1 VQRASSFNHLRT
13 NGFWYAHCVTE
24 GCRLDVRIAFAAAE
38 KRKIIVITE
47 IVRDSQAGSKRALG
61 KYLLSLFIALAF
73 ALTITPS
80 KANAQITGDLL
91 ANIPFQFH
99 AGNATLPAGEYRIH
113 FVEDSDLRV
122 MQITS
127 ADGTRSALFQVQDTE
142 VKSTPTKS
150 ELVFNQYGDR
160 YFLATLFEEGS
171 DIGSQVIE
179 SREEKASGQQTMQ
192 AQEHVPAY
200 RQTQRGN

>member
-1 VQRASSFNHLRT
+1 M
-13 NGFWYAHCVTE
+13 
-24 GCRLDVRIAFAAAE
+24 RIAVAAAE

-47 IVRDSQAGSKRALG
+47 IVRDSQAGSKRALR
-61 KYLLSLFIALAF
+61 KHLLSLFIALAF

-113 FVEDSDLRV
+113 FVEDSDLSV

-127 ADGTRSALFQVQDTE
+127 ADGSRSALFQVQDTE
-142 VKSTPTKS
+142 VKSTLTKS
-150 ELVFNQYGDR
+150 ELIFNKYGDR
-160 YFLATLFEEGS
+160 YFLANLYEEGS

-179 SREEKASGQQTMQ
+179 SHDEKAMAQQSVQ
-192 AQEHVPAY
+192 AQEHVPAH